1 MKRMYS
7 SISVLEEGNVLSN
20 HNRRDWVA
28 FGFVVAFLGAAT
40 VKKLARG
47 TANDAAANQHRASTI
62 TTLKEQFQKV
72 AKDASQVAAAGKLQ
86 GKELADQVK
95 AEVEGYQQ
103 DIQPSIERIQGN
115 LNELSNVQSDAT
127 EAKAEKAN

>member
-7 SISVLEEGNVLSN
+7 SIIVLKEGNVLSS

-28 FGFVVAFLGAAT
+28 FGFVVAFLGVAT

-47 TANDAAANQHRASTI
+47 TANDAASTQHRASTI

-72 AKDASQVAAAGKLQ
+72 AANASHVAQAGKLQ
-86 GKELADQVK
+86 GKELTDQVK
-95 AEVEGYQQ
+95 AEVERYQQ

-115 LNELSNVQSDAT
+115 LNELSNVQSDMT
-127 EAKAEKAN
+127 EAKAKQTN

>member
-1 MKRMYS
+1 MT
-7 SISVLEEGNVLSN
+7 
-20 HNRRDWVA
+20 RRP
-28 FGFVVAFLGAAT
+28 
-40 VKKLARG
+40 G

-86 GKELADQVK
+86 GKELTNQVK
-95 AEVEGYQQ
+95 AEVERYQQ